1 MFNLVRQFLYDNKT
15 GQQVRHT
22 SGYTSLSIIVLHAVD
37 KSSVSTDKVRLIELD
52 DIMGK

>member
-1 MFNLVRQFLYDNKT
+1 
-15 GQQVRHT
+15 
-22 SGYTSLSIIVLHAVD
+22 VLHAVD